1 MRIVVLLTL
10 LVGLGSGAQPE
21 PQGIQRLSWL
31 QGCWESTAAGRT
43 VEEIWTGP
51 RGRSILGVSRTVQ
64 RGELASYEL
73 VVVRERG
80 DRLVYIAHPSGQ
92 PSAEFISAA
101 VSENS
106 IVFANPEHDFP
117 QRIGYERKGAQLHAW
132 IEGTRN
138 GRLRR
143 VDFPYHRA
151 ACQGD

>member
-21 PQGIQRLSWL
+21 PHGIQRLSWL

-51 RGRSILGVSRTVQ
+51 RGRSMLGVSRTVQ

-92 PSAEFISAA
+92 PSAEFISTS